1 MMAARSACIKVR
13 IKPLIGRGTPSD
25 QRPNTRR
32 TASRLI
38 GGVMPCSMAA
48 QTPGRPQLT
57 DDRFFAEAVEAAD
70 LPGAVGLILDADG
83 TRYARAF
90 GQADVATG
98 APMRIET
105 PAQIASMTKAIVAVG
120 AMQLVEQGRLDL
132 DAPIGKLLP
141 ELADAQVLTGF
152 ADDGTPLLRPAARPL
167 TLRHLLTHTSGLAY
181 SFIRPEALRWAQH
194 NGMPP
199 PGSRKGIEMPLLFDP
214 GEAWEYSVGIDWA
227 GLAIEAVT
235 GQRLGAYLA
244 EHVTGPLRM
253 HETAFHTAPPPGCA
267 SVHVRSPEGGWAVQP
282 IWLNSGDFDMG
293 GGGLTSTAPDYAR
306 FLRMVLRGGELD
318 GARVLAPET
327 LAEMRRNQIG
337 DIRAGYMG
345 SAIPELAPPFDWF
358 PDQQT
363 GWGLSWL
370 INPEETAEGRSPG
383 SLAWAG
389 IFNSYYWV
397 DPTAGVA
404 GVFVSQISPFGHPAA
419 LDAFRALE
427 RMAYASN

>member
-1 MMAARSACIKVR
+1 M
-13 IKPLIGRGTPSD
+13 
-25 QRPNTRR
+25 
-32 TASRLI
+32 
-38 GGVMPCSMAA
+38 
-48 QTPGRPQLT
+48 T
-57 DDRFFAEAVEAAD
+57 DDRLFAEAVEAAD
-70 LPGAVGLILDADG
+70 LPGAVGLILDAEG

-90 GQADVATG
+90 GAADITTG
-98 APMRIET
+98 APMRLET

-120 AMQLVEQGRLDL
+120 AMQLVEQGRLVL
-132 DAPIGKLLP
+132 DEPVGKLLP
-141 ELADAQVLTGF
+141 ELAEPQVLTAF
-152 ADDGTPLLRPAARPL
+152 ADDGAPQLRPAARPI

-181 SFIRPEALRWAQH
+181 SFIRPEALRWFQH
-194 NGMPP
+194 NGMPA
-199 PGSRKGIEMPLLFDP
+199 PGSRASIEMPLLFDP

-253 HETAFHTAPPPGCA
+253 HDTAFHTSPPAGCA
-267 SVHVRSPEGGWAVQP
+267 SVHVRKPEGGWVVQP
-282 IWLNSGDFDMG
+282 MWLNTGEFDMG

-306 FLRMVLRGGELD
+306 FLRMVLRDGELD
-318 GARVLAPET
+318 GARILAPDT
-327 LAEMRRNQIG
+327 LTEMRRNQIG

-345 SAIPELAPPFDWF
+345 SAIPELASPFDWY

-370 INPEETAEGRSPG
+370 INPEATGEGRSAN

-397 DPTAGVA
+397 DPSAGIA
-404 GVFVSQISPFGHPAA
+404 GVFVSQISPFGDPGA
-419 LDAFRALE
+419 LAAFRALE
-427 RMAYASN
+427 RMAYRPL